1 MVEWEAGLIILAV
14 KYNLT
19 LSKAKE
25 LVNSEG
31 GLEKLADDSPWI
43 FDYLR
48 ENPLKGYD
56 KGNRA

>member
-25 LVNSEG
+25 LVEAEG
-31 GLEKLADDSPWI
+31 GLEKLAQQSPWI

-56 KGNRA
+56 KGDRA